1 MITMKTSQKSGV
13 VTYSLITGI
22 LLLVT
27 LTILLGSRESILP
40 IALVVLIQL
49 IALAMFYQ
57 ITVTVDD
64 QQLMFTMGTGLI
76 KRTYPLNQIES
87 CKAVRNR
94 WWYGWGIRYFP
105 GGILFNVTGL
115 DAIELKLKKKRS
127 VVRIGTKIPQEL
139 SDFVNA
145 KINTSTP

>member
-1 MITMKTSQKSGV
+1 MKTSQKSGV

-64 QQLMFTMGTGLI
+64 QQLMFTMGIGLI